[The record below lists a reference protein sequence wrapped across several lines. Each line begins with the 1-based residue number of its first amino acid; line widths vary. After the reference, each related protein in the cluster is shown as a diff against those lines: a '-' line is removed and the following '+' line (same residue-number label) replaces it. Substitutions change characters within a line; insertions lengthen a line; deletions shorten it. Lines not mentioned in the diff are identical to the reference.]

1 MGALLG
7 GATLKGNKPDFVKGL
22 HALIS
27 KQPNVLNLGTLPAI
41 ATTEAPV
48 TPLLALTAAKTEAA
62 APLQPIT
69 AEAV

>member
-1 MGALLG
+1 M
-7 GATLKGNKPDFVKGL
+7 KGNKPDFVKGL

>member
-1 MGALLG
+1 M
-7 GATLKGNKPDFVKGL
+7 KGNKPDFVKGL

-41 ATTEAPV
+41 ATCTTEAPV